1 MNKDEN
7 LFKLIKIILKNWK
20 FIAIITGLGIVG
32 SIGISLMLPNYF
44 KATTSFYAA
53 SSDLSNPDVIFG
65 QSNFPIQYYGNSSD
79 IDRILTLAESGELVG
94 HLIDSFD
101 LHDHYNISP
110 EEPNALHKVQT
121 KFSNLF
127 EVKKTKLN
135 AVQISI
141 EDLDPEFAS
150 VVANEARKKIDHLGQ
165 ELIRKSNSQLI
176 STYEDNIDKKKKA
189 LGVIVDSLKYIKNK
203 YGIYDSKAQS
213 EAISEAMTSTK
224 GQLANNRARY
234 EALKKNPN
242 IPRDTLQYML
252 ANVRGLEKQLDAI
265 AGGKSGSKNSISDF
279 NDGKTKVEYLENEY
293 SSKSWE
299 ILNSLER
306 LEKIKIASAS
316 EFPTI
321 HLIEKA
327 NVPIYKH
334 RPKRSI
340 LVIGATMLSFLL
352 SIFAVLVA
360 ETWKNFSR
368 AENE

>member
-20 FIAIITGLGIVG
+20 FIAVITILGIIG
-32 SIGISLMLPNYF
+32 SVGISLTLPNYF
-44 KATTSFYAA
+44 RATTSFYAA

-65 QSNFPIQYYGNSSD
+65 QSNFPIQYYGNAND
-79 IDRILTLAESGELVG
+79 IDRLLTLAESGELVG

-101 LHDHYNISP
+101 LHSHYNISP
-110 EEPNALHKVQT
+110 DETNALHKVQT

-141 EDLDPEFAS
+141 EDLDPEFAAT
-150 VVANEARKKIDHLGQ
+150 VANEARNKIDHLGQ
-165 ELIRKSNSQLI
+165 ELIRKSNNQLI
-176 STYEDNIDKKKKA
+176 STYEANIEKKKKA

-203 YGIYDSKAQS
+203 YGIYNSKAQS
-213 EAISEAMTSTK
+213 EAISEAMTTTK
-224 GQLANNRARY
+224 GKLANNRAKY
-234 EALKKNPN
+234 EALKKVPN
-242 IPRDTLQYML
+242 IPYDTLQYML
-252 ANVRGLEKQLDAI
+252 ASVRGLEKQLDAI
-265 AGGKSGSKNSISDF
+265 SGSKSGKSDGISDF
-279 NDGKTKVEYLENEY
+279 NEGKTKVEYLENEY
-293 SSKSWE
+293 GSKSWE
-299 ILNSLER
+299 IINSLER

-321 HLIEKA
+321 HLIEEA
-327 NVPIYKH
+327 TVPIYKH

-340 LVIGATMLSFLL
+340 LVIGAAMLAFIL